1 MTEITIVRYTPRRRG
16 VNRLPGARG
25 GAAGEAI
32 GSLSADEALKRIRE
46 AFQTDAEAN
55 GAATL
60 SDVAANAGVAPR
72 QAPAKKGDALLT
84 ARADLLEIRK
94 ALLDGNCKSALRRTD
109 WLLDCLEEEIM
120 GG

>member
-1 MTEITIVRYTPRRRG
+1 MTEITIVGYTPRKRG
-16 VNRLPGARG
+16 VNRLPRRARG

-32 GSLSADEALKRIRE
+32 GSLSADEVLKRIRE
-46 AFQTDAEAN
+46 AFQAGAEAN
-55 GAATL
+55 AGAE
-60 SDVAANAGVAPR
+60 PR
-72 QAPAKKGDALLT
+72 QAPAKKGDPLLT

>member
-1 MTEITIVRYTPRRRG
+1 MTEITIVGYMPRKRG
-16 VNRLPGARG
+16 VNRLPGAHG

-32 GSLSADEALKRIRE
+32 NSLSADEVLRRIRE
-46 AFQTDAEAN
+46 ACRADAEAGA
-55 GAATL
+55 GAAP
-60 SDVAANAGVAPR
+60 G

>member
-1 MTEITIVRYTPRRRG
+1 MTEITIIGCMPGRRG

-25 GAAGEAI
+25 RDAGGAI
-32 GSLSADEALKRIRE
+32 GSLSADEVLRRIRE
-46 AFQTDAEAN
+46 AFQADAEAD

-60 SDVAANAGVAPR
+60 CGTAANAGVAPK
-72 QAPAKKGDALLT
+72 QAPAKKGDALMT
-84 ARADLLEIRK
+84 ARDDLLEIRK

-109 WLLDCLEEEIM
+109 WLLDCIEEEIA